1 MEAFLKKG
9 IDKLRFGMK
18 REDVAKIYGSPDREF
33 RDEDKNITW
42 VYNIQKWRL
51 TFYEDED
58 YRLGYLI
65 SANPELTLFGD
76 KVIGG
81 DIEQVKALLKPKGFD
96 RWEDE
101 AIDITT
107 AHFNEDHWVVLQ
119 SEFNVV
125 TKFELGAALV
135 NDMFV
140 WAHS

>member
-18 REDVAKIYGSPDREF
+18 REDVLKIYGKPDREF
-33 RDEDKNITW
+33 RDEEQNITW
-42 VYNIQKWRL
+42 VYNAQKLRL
-51 TFYEDED
+51 TYYEDED

-65 SANPELTLFGD
+65 TANEELELFGNRI
-76 KVIGG
+76 IGKE
-81 DIEQVKALLKPKGFD
+81 INEAKALLKPKGFD
-96 RWEDE
+96 KWEDE
-101 AIDITT
+101 AIDITS

-119 SEFNVV
+119 SEFGIV

-140 WAHS
+140 WAQ

>member
-9 IDKLRFGMK
+9 IDKMRFGMK
-18 REDVAKIYGSPDREF
+18 RQDVLDLYGPPDREF

-42 VYNIQKWRL
+42 IYNMQRWRL
-51 TFYEDED
+51 TFYEDEEF
-58 YRLGYLI
+58 RLGYLI
-65 SANPELTLFGD
+65 TAHPELELFGNRI
-76 KVIGG
+76 VGR
-81 DIEQVKALLKPKGFD
+81 EVEEVKAQLKPKGFD
-96 RWEDE
+96 KWEEE

-119 SEFNVV
+119 SEFGVV

-140 WAHS
+140 WAHL